1 MDINLSTQEQP
12 IITVKGFDQNLRC
25 RGYQFEV
32 GKTYTH
38 EGTVEACKS
47 GFHAVEYALDVFGYY
62 PPSDSRYCVV
72 AQSGQIGRHAD
83 DTKIVSASITI
94 QAEITLPQLIQRGV
108 DWIMSHLESNTGKQS
123 AATNTGYR
131 SAATNTGNWSAA
143 TNTGYRS
150 AATNTGNWSAATN
163 TGTQSA
169 ATNTGTQSAATNTGK
184 QSAATNTGYRSAATN
199 TGNWSAA
206 TNTGNRSAA
215 TNTGTQSAATNTG
228 TQSAAT
234 NTGDWSAATNTGT
247 QSAAT
252 NTGTQSAATN
262 TGKQS
267 AASVEGPHS
276 VALSAGLL
284 GRAKASEGSAIVL
297 VDRGE
302 DGVIRHIRCAIAGQE
317 VKADTWYIL
326 NDLGEFEEVENV

>member
-1 MDINLSTQEQP
+1 MATQEQP

-25 RGYQFEV
+25 RDYQFEV

-38 EGTVEACKS
+38 EGPLVVCKS

-62 PPSDSRYCVV
+62 PPGDSRYCVV
-72 AQSGQIGRHAD
+72 AQSGQIGRQD
-83 DTKIVSASITI
+83 DDSKIVSASITI
-94 QAEITLPQLIQRGV
+94 QAEIKLPQLIQRGV
-108 DWIMSHLESNTGKQS
+108 DWIMSRLESTKTETNTGNQS
-123 AATNTGYR
+123 AATNTGY
-131 SAATNTGNWSAA
+131 
-143 TNTGYRS
+143 
-150 AATNTGNWSAATN
+150 
-163 TGTQSA
+163 QSA
-169 ATNTGTQSAATNTGK
+169 ATNTGD
-184 QSAATNTGYRSAATN
+184 
-199 TGNWSAA
+199 WSAA

-215 TNTGTQSAATNTG
+215 TNTGNRSAATNTGDRSAATNTGYQSAATNTG
-228 TQSAAT
+228 YQSAAT
-234 NTGDWSAATNTGT
+234 NTGDWSAATNTGDR
-247 QSAAT
+247 SAAT
-252 NTGTQSAATN
+252 NTGN
-262 TGKQS
+262 QS

-317 VKADTWYIL
+317 VKADTWYTL

>member
-1 MDINLSTQEQP
+1 MATQEQP

-25 RGYQFEV
+25 RDYQFEV

-38 EGTVEACKS
+38 EGAVKVCES

-72 AQSGQIGRHAD
+72 AQSGQIWRHND
-83 DTKIVSASITI
+83 DSKIVSASITI
-94 QAEITLPQLIQRGV
+94 QAEIKLPQLIQRGV
-108 DWIMSHLESNTGKQS
+108 DWIMARLESTKTETNTGNQS
-123 AATNTGYR
+123 AATNTGY
-131 SAATNTGNWSAA
+131 
-143 TNTGYRS
+143 
-150 AATNTGNWSAATN
+150 
-163 TGTQSA
+163 
-169 ATNTGTQSAATNTGK
+169 
-184 QSAATNTGYRSAATN
+184 
-199 TGNWSAA
+199 
-206 TNTGNRSAA
+206 
-215 TNTGTQSAATNTG
+215 
-228 TQSAAT
+228 QSAAT
-234 NTGDWSAATNTGT
+234 NTGDWSAATNTG
-247 QSAAT
+247 
-252 NTGTQSAATN
+252 N
-262 TGKQS
+262 QS